1 LAAVC
6 LRAKCHAQDEDQIVR
21 QRQEEELGFTF
32 DQ

>member
-1 LAAVC
+1 LAAVR
-6 LRAKCHAQDEDQIVR
+6 LGTKCHAQGEDQIVR

>member
-1 LAAVC
+1 VR

-21 QRQEEELGFTF
+21 QTQGLGFTF